1 MQKEHHQVINA
12 CLYINATAT
21 STYQYPPT
29 DRQKGDT
36 SGIKISDK
44 QSPRL
49 RCRFPIA
56 YNPSRH
62 HFSLTP
68 Q

>member
-12 CLYINATAT
+12 CLYINSIAI
-21 STYQYPPT
+21 STYQYLPT
-29 DRQKGDT
+29 DRQKGDA
-36 SGIKISDK
+36 SGIKITDK
-44 QSPRL
+44 QSSRL

-56 YNPSRH
+56 HNPSRH